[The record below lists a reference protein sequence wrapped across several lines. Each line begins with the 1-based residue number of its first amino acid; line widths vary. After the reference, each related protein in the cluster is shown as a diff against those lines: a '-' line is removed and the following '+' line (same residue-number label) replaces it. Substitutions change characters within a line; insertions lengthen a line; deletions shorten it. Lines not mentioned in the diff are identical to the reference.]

1 MNEIDE
7 MFTYIG
13 DCNRTLN
20 ATRNT
25 LKLADIQAADYDE
38 ILRECQH
45 NLEWANKDLDKVR
58 QFLYPEKYATMH

>member
-7 MFTYIG
+7 MFTYLG
-13 DCNRTLN
+13 DCDRTIK

-38 ILRECQH
+38 ILRECQ
-45 NLEWANKDLDKVR
+45 NNIEWANKDLDKVR